1 MGGREGNEESN
12 ASEAIR
18 LKSCGTSY
26 FAWTD
31 KAGKTKVMTGKTGR

>member
-1 MGGREGNEESN
+1 MQVKRFVC
-12 ASEAIR
+12 
-18 LKSCGTSY
+18 KSCGTSY